1 MSQYPIDSTDG
12 VIEAVN
18 YLLSGPTSLGQNFE
32 GMSATTSPANKYNGF
47 QNATFNTPA
56 QVPGPYNGL
65 YDTITSGGA
74 YANWPLLDTGPYSTE
89 YPNDIN
95 FAISSLTVLS
105 GTDIEVTPVSA
116 TVPASDFWPDTS
128 TPTGQF
134 VILSGVVDT
143 TGPTNPY
150 NDWGWR
156 VVSYNESG
164 GFITD
169 VTLTIDLEGVIPTLN
184 PYVSG
189 GDFYSRGLYIKVTNI
204 TQADNLLTLSCEV
217 PYYPGYLTNYLDGT
231 IQPFSVN
238 QIVEILGVTPSAYNG
253 NYKVQKIT
261 STNPFGVAAGFWSYD
276 LTLYNETEAATTLP
290 AYTSGGTVN
299 WPTTSPSPFNPEWP
313 ATLFTDQEAIVTVT
327 GPTDRTFISGQL
339 SVLPIAYPDF
349 ISTPGIS
356 IDINIVRLKAIE
368 TTNAVDGTRITLS
381 NGDTAIAYQGNF
393 WVDDAVLS
401 NLSYQGLDP
410 DLQTGVIITN
420 LIDNPGIGKFWYK
433 ITLDTSNYQAL
444 IIFGFRSFTAQV
456 IKR

>member
-1 MSQYPIDSTDG
+1 MSQYPIDNADG
-12 VIEAVN
+12 VVAAVN
-18 YLLSGPTSLGQNFE
+18 YLLSGPQSIGQNFE

-47 QNATFNTPA
+47 QDATFNTNA

-65 YDTITSGGA
+65 FSTITSLGT
-74 YANWPLLDTGPYSTE
+74 YANWPLLDTGPYFAD

-95 FAISSLTVLS
+95 FAINSLTVLS
-105 GTDIEVTPVSA
+105 LTDIEVTPVSA
-116 TVPASDFWPDTS
+116 TVPASDFWPDTAPNPI
-128 TPTGQF
+128 PTGQF
-134 VILSGVVDT
+134 VILSGVVDS
-143 TGPTNPY
+143 TGLLNPY
-150 NDWGWR
+150 NIWGWR
-156 VVSYNESG
+156 VVSYNETA

-169 VTLTIDLEGVIPTLN
+169 VRLTIDLDGIIPTLN

-204 TQADNLLTLSCEV
+204 TQANNLLTLSCEV

-231 IQPFSVN
+231 IEPFSVN
-238 QIVEILGVTPSAYNG
+238 QIVEISGVTPSDYND
-253 NYKVQKIT
+253 NYKVQKII

-276 LTLYNETEAATTLP
+276 LILYNATEAATTLP

-299 WPTTSPSPFNPEWP
+299 WPVVSS
-313 ATLFTDQEAIVTVT
+313 TLFTDQEAIVTVT

-339 SVLPIAYPDF
+339 SILPIAFPDF
-349 ISTPGIS
+349 ITTPGVS

-368 TTNAVDGTRITLS
+368 TTNAVDGTEITLS
-381 NGDTAIAYQGNF
+381 NGINAVAYQGNF

-401 NLSYQGLDP
+401 NLLYQGLDP

-433 ITLDTSNYQAL
+433 ITLSPSNYQAL

>member
-1 MSQYPIDSTDG
+1 MSQYPIDNPDSL
-12 VIEAVN
+12 VEAVN

-32 GMSATTSPANKYNGF
+32 GMSATTNPANKYNGF
-47 QNATFNTPA
+47 QDATFNTTA

-65 YDTITSGGA
+65 YSTITSLGT
-74 YANWPLLDTGPYSTE
+74 YANWPLLDTGPYFAE

-143 TGPTNPY
+143 TGLLNPY

-156 VVSYNESG
+156 VVSYNETA

-169 VTLTIDLEGVIPTLN
+169 VRLTIDLDGIIPTLN

-238 QIVEILGVTPSAYNG
+238 QVVQIAGVTPSAYND
-253 NYKVQKIT
+253 NYQLQKIT

-299 WPTTSPSPFNPEWP
+299 WPVEAVFPLSPDWP
-313 ATLFTDQEAIVTVT
+313 STVFTDQEAIVTVT

-339 SVLPIAYPDF
+339 SILPIAFPDF
-349 ISTPGIS
+349 IPGNTG
-356 IDINIVRLKAIE
+356 IDINIIRLKAIE

-381 NGDTAIAYQGNF
+381 NGKKAFAYQGNY

-401 NLSYQGLDP
+401 SLIYQGLDP

-433 ITLDTSNYQAL
+433 ITLNPGGYQAI